1 MSCPNLA
8 TKSDISALEGRI
20 LEALSGLATKGD
32 ISDLESKIDSFRSTI
47 EDRLSSLNSRIS
59 GLDSKLDDALAA
71 LGRIEDL
78 LEGTNGRISS
88 IWDAISNIV
97 ESLVSLIRDPIV
109 AAINAQRALVEG
121 LFDSLQEFI
130 RGYFDGIQAFIDGA
144 FASQK
149 AFIDG
154 FFGSIQTLIQEY
166 FGLVRDLVRRTNEEI
181 GEVLALVRGLGDD
194 VASLRSLAAEI
205 RQAVSENG
213 STLRVISSTQLPQL
227 VSLCRDIGEG
237 VAALRG
243 VATEI
248 RQAVS
253 ENGSTLRVIS
263 STQLPQLVSLCRDI
277 GEGVAALRGVATE
290 IRQSVAENGSTL
302 RVISSTQLP
311 QLVSLCRDI
320 GEGVEAL
327 PGDVWGYGLS
337 CGPAGSAVCRSL
349 SAAED
354 PEKNFSDDDRQ
365 KLDDIKDDLD
375 NLGND
380 LEAIAKVTGVP
391 DFPGK
396 LPKSLL
402 GDDNLKGET
411 EVESI
416 PQFILWLTK
425 QLDALVGE
433 FPVSIEVTDNDLT
446 QSGNQKQTIQL
457 RNIAEAFAEL
467 YGQGVLTTT
476 HQSVQTN
483 GLVRVGTE
491 LTSLKVM
498 VAVAQDLIMA
508 TTEFLGFK
516 TKQKRRDIDTS
527 FTLKKSGD
535 NNYTLANFLDSD
547 KISYKGYEFD
557 DDDILIEYLPQLMY
571 GVSLIK
577 AATLRGED
585 DVNEIEDRVK
595 EVLEDGASAWD
606 KFQEI
611 VNNPDSEYNIDQDVK
626 FKITDRDVEI
636 DE

>member
-1 MSCPNLA
+1 M
-8 TKSDISALEGRI
+8 
-20 LEALSGLATKGD
+20 
-32 ISDLESKIDSFRSTI
+32 
-47 EDRLSSLNSRIS
+47 
-59 GLDSKLDDALAA
+59 DDALAA

>member
-205 RQAVSENG
+205 RQAVS
-213 STLRVISSTQLPQL
+213 
-227 VSLCRDIGEG
+227 
-237 VAALRG
+237 
-243 VATEI
+243 
-248 RQAVS
+248 
-253 ENGSTLRVIS
+253 
-263 STQLPQLVSLCRDI
+263 
-277 GEGVAALRGVATE
+277 
-290 IRQSVAENGSTL
+290 ENGSTL

>member
-1 MSCPNLA
+1 MA
-8 TKSDISALEGRI
+8 DHSA
-20 LEALSGLATKGD
+20 
-32 ISDLESKIDSFRSTI
+32 
-47 EDRLSSLNSRIS
+47 
-59 GLDSKLDDALAA
+59 ALA
-71 LGRIEDL
+71 RIEAALDGVN
-78 LEGTNGRISS
+78 GTVQGFWGALADIF
-88 IWDAISNIV
+88 

-109 AAINAQRALVEG
+109 SALEAQRSFIDGLFGSLEAFISGLFDGIEAAISGAFDATSTLIREFFGTLRTLLEEAFGSVQTALGGIDGNLDNVLSMLGDLSWDVRRALTEINQLDSALSTIQSGINNLDAGQDALNARIVEVRNGLGVIDGRLASLADVVAAINNRTSDIYGRQTELLNRIADVLGAIASVNSALDALESEVRE
-121 LFDSLQEFI
+121 I
-130 RGYFDGIQAFIDGA
+130 Y
-144 FASQK
+144 
-149 AFIDG
+149 
-154 FFGSIQTLIQEY
+154 GSINALQ
-166 FGLVRDLVRRTNEEI
+166 GEI
-181 GEVLALVRGLGDD
+181 NGIPGE
-194 VASLRSLAAEI
+194 
-205 RQAVSENG
+205 
-213 STLRVISSTQLPQL
+213 
-227 VSLCRDIGEG
+227 
-237 VAALRG
+237 
-243 VATEI
+243 
-248 RQAVS
+248 
-253 ENGSTLRVIS
+253 
-263 STQLPQLVSLCRDI
+263 
-277 GEGVAALRGVATE
+277 
-290 IRQSVAENGSTL
+290 
-302 RVISSTQLP
+302 
-311 QLVSLCRDI
+311 
-320 GEGVEAL
+320 
-327 PGDVWGYGLS
+327 VWGYGLS

-375 NLGND
+375 DLGNE

-402 GDDNLKGET
+402 GDDNLKGTE

-516 TKQKRRDIDTS
+516 TKQKRRNIDTS